1 MIQYE
6 KAVNS
11 QYQNCCRADAKQPM
25 KNNLIIREA
34 VSESGMRYWQL
45 ADLMCIRPETL
56 SRKLRHEL
64 PVTEQKAIVELIRK
78 EG

>member
-1 MIQYE
+1 MKQYE

-11 QYQNCCRADAKQPM
+11 QYQNCCRADAKRQIE
-25 KNNLIIREA
+25 NNRIIREA
-34 VSESGMRYWQL
+34 LNESGMRYWQL

-56 SRKLRHEL
+56 SRKLRYEL